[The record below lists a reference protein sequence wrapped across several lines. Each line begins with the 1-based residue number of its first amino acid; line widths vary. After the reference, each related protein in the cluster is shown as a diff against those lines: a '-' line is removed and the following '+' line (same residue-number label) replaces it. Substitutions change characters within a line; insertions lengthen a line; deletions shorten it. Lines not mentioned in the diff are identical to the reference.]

1 MHFQKRVLAVLFLFA
16 GATISTLAQDNVG
29 IGTTTPDQS
38 ALLELS
44 SIDKGVLIPRTDT
57 LSIASPATGLLIYTP
72 TDSTFYYF
80 DGILWRAA
88 IGPDGVDGATGA
100 VGPTGAQGVTG
111 IQGPTGAQGIQG
123 PTGLDGADGP
133 TGADGATGATGP
145 TGPLVPATFGQTLY
159 YETNGVPA
167 WTATSF
173 LWNST
178 SQIGVNTD
186 TPDPSAILEIVSN
199 TLGFLP
205 PRMTEVERDA
215 IASPALGLIVF
226 NTTDS
231 TLELFNGECWLAT
244 FQQNCDA
251 CGIDFT
257 SSSAADT
264 IDRVIDNTATITLNV
279 NQFAGNAQNIAF
291 NITTQLPAGL
301 TADFSANPVFGSGS
315 SDLTFTA
322 SPFAPD
328 GTFPIVIQALCG
340 SSTINLVYSLT
351 ILPCY
356 EVVVNN
362 SLNNFDLASTFYA
375 QNPGVSQADPVCIVC
390 DLQAGV
396 LVSSPSTTTPAF
408 TTGNLA
414 AGSLVA
420 IVNGGNIIGK
430 GGDGGD
436 ATDPALGWTGEGE
449 DGGTA
454 IELTLDAEVINNFN
468 IYGGGGGGAAMAFAI
483 STGNLIPPPAP
494 AFGFFI
500 GSGGGGGAG
509 GGEGGDQPPGLI
521 GLSWYSPGGDATD
534 GQFGVPGQGGIL
546 NFPIPF
552 TIGPA
557 EIVLNPNTV
566 AGNGGPYGYPGTVG
580 AFNLTI
586 TVNVIV
592 NIPFVGDIVIPVVSN
607 LNIPIPV
614 PPPAAGAGGYA
625 IKHNGFQVNIPDN
638 SYNTSFLKGTVGP

>member
-1 MHFQKRVLAVLFLFA
+1 MRMLKKVLFGLSLLV
-16 GATISTLAQDNVG
+16 GSITTSIAQDNVG
-29 IGTTTPDQS
+29 IGTTTPDAS

-44 SIDKGVLIPRTDT
+44 SLDKGVLIPRTDT
-57 LSIASPATGLLIYTP
+57 LSIVAPATGLLIYTP

-80 DGILWRAA
+80 DGIIWRAA
-88 IGPDGVDGATGA
+88 IGPAGVD
-100 VGPTGAQGVTG
+100 G
-111 IQGPTGAQGIQG
+111 IQGPTGPQGTTGAQGIQG
-123 PTGLDGADGP
+123 PTGIDGIDGPTGAQGP

-145 TGPLVPATFGQTLY
+145 TGPLVPATFGQTMY
-159 YETNGVPA
+159 YETNPAAA

-205 PRMTEVERDA
+205 PRMSEVERDA

-251 CGIDFT
+251 CGLDFT

-264 IDRVIDNTATITLNV
+264 IDRVIDNTETITLTV

-301 TADFSANPVFGSGS
+301 TASFSANPISGSGT

-322 SPFAPD
+322 SPFAAD
-328 GTFPIVIQALCG
+328 GTYPIVIQALCG
-340 SSTINLVYSLT
+340 SSTINFVYSLT

-356 EVVVNN
+356 HVAVNN
-362 SLNNFDLASTFYA
+362 SVTNFDLASTFYA
-375 QNPGVSQADPVCIVC
+375 QNPGVSTSDPVCLVC

-396 LVSSPSTTTPAF
+396 NVTSPSTTTPAF

-436 ATDPALGWTGEGE
+436 ATDPALGLTGEGE

-454 IELTLDAEVINNFN
+454 IELTLDADVINNFN
-468 IYGGGGGGAAMAFAI
+468 IYGGGGGGAAMAFSI
-483 STGNLIPPPAP
+483 STGGLIPPPAP

-509 GGEGGDQPPGLI
+509 GGVGGDQPPGLI
-521 GLSWYSPGGDATD
+521 GLSWYSPGGDATS
-534 GQFGVPGQGGIL
+534 GQFGVPGLGGIL

-552 TIGPA
+552 EVGPA
-557 EIVLNPNTV
+557 QVVLNPNTV
-566 AGNGGPYGYPGTVG
+566 AGNGGPYGYPGTEG

-586 TVNVIV
+586 TVNVVV
-592 NIPFVGDIVIPVVSN
+592 NIPFVGDVVIPVVSN
-607 LNIPIPV
+607 LVLPIPV

-638 SYNTSFLKGTVGP
+638 TYNTSFLRGTVGP